1 MKGQSHCCFIITDVS
16 VVIILA
22 KMIIMMSVKALM
34 FKRGRG
40 QSKLPGPVL
49 ILGTSGLGASCSV
62 PINLGGCAAFLQGLV
77 LVFCGSEIKV
87 SLSRIKIWI
96 GQIDEC
102 CHEYQNIKLRLHKS
116 SCLEV
121 GKFLLRKLE
130 LG

>member
-16 VVIILA
+16 VVIIVA
-22 KMIIMMSVKALM
+22 MMIIMMSVKALM

-62 PINLGGCAAFLQGLV
+62 PINLSGCAAFLQGLV

-96 GQIDEC
+96 GQVDEC

-116 SCLEV
+116 SCLKVE
-121 GKFLLRKLE
+121 KFFAQE
-130 LG
+130 T